1 MKELKINE
9 TVITEE
15 SPAYVVCEIGNNH
28 SGDPV
33 LCAEMIKV
41 AKDCGA
47 DAVKLQMRDNKSL
60 YTKTLYDA
68 PYQNRNSYGKTYGEH
83 REALELSDDDV
94 ESLQEIAKGREIDFF
109 STAFDI
115 PSADKL
121 IAMKMPAIKIASGG
135 LTNTPLIEHCA
146 KSGIPLIISTGGAG
160 WSDIDLV
167 YDMLKGYPVAF
178 LHCVATYPNK
188 PEEVNLNVIPNMI
201 EAYDAVI
208 GYSCHYNG
216 IVMAEAA
223 YMMGA
228 RIIEKHFTLNHT
240 FKGTDHAL
248 SLEPTGFETL
258 CHDLKR
264 LHLAKG
270 DGEKQVLEAEK
281 GAIRKMAHS
290 IYVSRD
296 NMKGFGISEG
306 DIELRIPADGIPAY
320 MYNDIIGKTFTR
332 DVNEGELLKKGDW
345 Q

>member
-1 MKELKINE
+1 MKAFSINGRFFHSM
-9 TVITEE
+9 
-15 SPAYVVCEIGNNH
+15 SPPYVVAEIGNNH
-28 SGDPV
+28 GGDPV

-60 YTKTLYDA
+60 YTKTLYDT
-68 PYQNRNSYGKTYGEH
+68 PYLNRNSYGRTYGEH
-83 REALELSDDDV
+83 REVLELSYGDV
-94 ESLQEIAKGREIDFF
+94 ESLQEIAKDVGIDFF
-109 STAFDI
+109 STAFDMS
-115 PSADKL
+115 SADKL
-121 IAMKMPAIKIASGG
+121 IAMAMPVIKIASGG

-146 KSGIPLIISTGGAG
+146 KSGIPMIISTGGAG
-160 WSDIDLV
+160 WSDVDRV
-167 YDMLKGYPVAF
+167 YKMLKGYPVAF

-188 PEEVNLNVIPNMI
+188 PEEVNLNVIAKMI
-201 EAYDAVI
+201 KWYDAVI

-216 IVMAEAA
+216 IVMAAGA
-223 YMMGA
+223 YMEGA

-248 SLEPTGFETL
+248 SLEPPGFESM

-264 LHLAKG
+264 LHQAKG
-270 DGEKQVLEAEK
+270 DGVKRVLEAEIK
-281 GAIRKMAHS
+281 PIRKMSHS
-290 IYVSRD
+290 IYVA
-296 NMKGFGISEG
+296 KGVKEG
-306 DIELRIPADGIPAY
+306 LEITARNLELRIPGEGLPPY